1 MDRMASKGLI
11 HANKAANHK
20 ANLSAQIKKLA

>member
-1 MDRMASKGLI
+1 MASKGLI

-20 ANLSAQIKKLA
+20 SKLAAQIKKLA

>member
-1 MDRMASKGLI
+1 GLI

-20 ANLSAQIKKLA
+20 SKLAAQIKKLA